1 MNKTTEG
8 DRITAELI
16 QILKYDAVK
25 ALYST
30 CQQIGKLKTTTGL
43 EKVSFHSHPKER

>member
-43 EKVSFHSHPKER
+43 EKVSFHSHPEER